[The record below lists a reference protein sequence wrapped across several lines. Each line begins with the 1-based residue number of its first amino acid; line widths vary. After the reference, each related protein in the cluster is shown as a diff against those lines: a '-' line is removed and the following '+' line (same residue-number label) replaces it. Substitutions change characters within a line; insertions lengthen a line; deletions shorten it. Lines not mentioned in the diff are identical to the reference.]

1 MAGKEAERVELLRK
15 SKWEIVRRTFPE
27 ARIKSPAARIV
38 KHWKRQVTLYGDDD
52 VPAEE
57 VRKERPSFRQKERGR
72 LSGWEAVRSRCASR
86 SHR

>member
-57 VRKERPSFRQKERGR
+57 VRVRSGHRFDRRSVGGSRGGR
-72 LSGWEAVRSRCASR
+72 L
-86 SHR
+86 